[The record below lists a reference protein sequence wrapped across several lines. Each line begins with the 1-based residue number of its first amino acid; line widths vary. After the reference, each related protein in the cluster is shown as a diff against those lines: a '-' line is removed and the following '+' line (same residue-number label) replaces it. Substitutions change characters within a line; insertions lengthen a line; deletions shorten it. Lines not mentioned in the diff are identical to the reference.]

1 MTRAIVLGG
10 TGAIGSAVLRGLAKR
25 RVPTMFTYRSNEEKA
40 RALAGELG
48 APGEG
53 RGMIQ
58 RSMQLDLTDLAAVR
72 SLDLTGVTAL
82 VFCAASPFSQEETD
96 DEIARALTATVHAP
110 LVMCRALSGP
120 ANVVFVG
127 ALHAGQSL
135 PLAAPF
141 AAAQG
146 ALGPLAMA
154 LAKELGPRNVRVNL
168 VTGGLT
174 NAGIAAAI
182 DPARVAD
189 YQRFSALRRL
199 GTPDEIAA
207 PIVWLAME
215 NTYVSG
221 KVFPANGGI

>member
-1 MTRAIVLGG
+1 MRALIVGG
-10 TGAIGSAVLRGLAKR
+10 TGAIGSSVVRALAKKR
-25 RVPTMFTYRSNEEKA
+25 IPTTFTYRSNEEKA
-40 RALAGELG
+40 RALASELD
-48 APGEG
+48 
-53 RGMIQ
+53 Q
-58 RSMQLDLTDLAAVR
+58 RAVPLDLEQLSAVRAFDLA
-72 SLDLTGVTAL
+72 GVTSL
-82 VFCAASPFSQEETD
+82 VFCAASPFSKDEAD
-96 DEIARALTATVHAP
+96 AEIARALTVSIHAP

-154 LAKELGPRNVRVNL
+154 LAKELGPKNIRVNL

-174 NAGIAAAI
+174 SAGIARSI

-189 YQRFSALRRL
+189 YERFSALRRL
-199 GTPDEIAA
+199 GSTDEIAA
-207 PIVWLAME
+207 PIAWLALD